1 MMQWG
6 KDIGCGHCKHL
17 NLDVPLSCTAYPE
30 GIPHEILSGEVD
42 HRKNYIGDNGIV
54 FEVK

>member
-1 MMQWG
+1 MQWG